1 MNLIRNVKLSFEQW
15 KSKKGQM
22 ILLTLQIVAS
32 FLCIGFIFQ
41 QFYSYQIL
49 KNQIINCMGEKEIYK
64 MRDMN
69 DVSWDN
75 QLGDKKYNKDF
86 NILLNTVINSNTEI
100 LTVNTNYCTRIENK
114 YIDILEVSP
123 EFFSKYQLKGSYDKD
138 EINDNFNI
146 NLLDDIKDVGVKP
159 AVVGYYFSKK
169 NKIGDIISDDYGQ
182 RYKIIGF
189 LKKGS
194 VYAMPTQSKD
204 LYKMDQYIITPVY
217 IDCSDNTSI
226 MEYLFSCQFF
236 VNERNELND
245 IENMNN
251 QLKLMDTYFR
261 SYTKQLLII
270 KNDVMEAIILYG
282 SFGIILLLFS
292 LIGITGMIVQ
302 IIQEYQ
308 YEYGVNMLCGATI
321 YDIFF
326 RISFQLFIIILVG
339 VLISFIFFF
348 GKKSFI
354 NVICMAIVCIIFLNI
369 YGWRK
374 LKSETILQSLRSRQ

>member
-1 MNLIRNVKLSFEQW
+1 MNLIKNIKLSFEQW

-64 MRDMN
+64 LRDMN
-69 DVSWDN
+69 DVSWDS
-75 QLGDKKYNKDF
+75 QLSDQRYNEDF
-86 NILLNTVINSNTEI
+86 NILLNTVINSKTEI
-100 LTVNTNYCTRIENK
+100 LTVNTDYVTRFENK
-114 YIDILEVSP
+114 SINIIEVSP
-123 EFFSKYQLKGSYDKD
+123 EFFSKYQLKGNYDQD

-146 NLLDDIKDVGVKP
+146 NLLDDIKDVEVKP

-169 NKIGDIISDDYGQ
+169 YKIGDIVSDNYGQ
-182 RYKIIGF
+182 SYKIMGF

-204 LYKMDQYIITPVY
+204 LYEMDENIITPVY

-226 MEYLFSCQFF
+226 MRYLFSCQFF

-251 QLKLMDTYFR
+251 QLKLMDTYFG
-261 SYTKQLLII
+261 SYTRQLSII

-282 SFGIILLLFS
+282 SFGIILLIFS
-292 LIGITGMIVQ
+292 LIGITGMIIQ

-326 RISFQLFIIILVG
+326 RISFQLSMIILAG
-339 VLISFIFFF
+339 IIISFIFFF
-348 GKKSFI
+348 GKKSLI
-354 NVICMAIVCIIFLNI
+354 NVIGMAFVCIIFLNI
-369 YGWRK
+369 YGWKK